1 MSVRQNFAMTTF
13 LGYPSWVILSA
24 LLLQLPVLLVQAQSC
39 GGVCPFDQVITLPD
53 AIVPAGTVF
62 FLESDLSCTEIDS
75 MIMDGSINLAEC
87 GLIRQSGVPT
97 IWYD

>member
-1 MSVRQNFAMTTF
+1 MITF

-39 GGVCPFDQVITLPD
+39 GVCLYDEVITLPD

-62 FLESDLSCTEIDS
+62 FLESDLSCAEIDS
-75 MIMDGSINLAEC
+75 MLTDGSLSVAEC
-87 GLIRQSGVPT
+87 ALLRPAGVPE